1 MNNNYNERT
10 NCIMKKDNKGF
21 TLVELII
28 VLVILAIL
36 AAILV
41 PALLGYI
48 DEAKSKQEVLNAK
61 NCMNMIQAKL
71 TELYAQN
78 GDKLVAGKN
87 AENTIVGKDNVK
99 SMQTPYGSKGMC
111 VVNAT
116 DKAWIME
123 ILNKLD
129 LKIGNTANVDTDP
142 YCIMFGVGSNE
153 DNNTNASLHDKYTIC
168 FFFYME
174 QKDSKPLWYFNG
186 EWRTERPTDSEIE
199 EKTGKIK
206 VGDKS
211 GMRLQYYIVCNKV
224 KKANSTTG
232 MAGGSSEFM
241 TWYYKLK

>member
-1 MNNNYNERT
+1 MDKT
-10 NCIMKKDNKGF
+10 DLKKNNKGF
-21 TLVELII
+21 TLVELIV

-36 AAILV
+36 SAILI

-78 GDKLVAGKN
+78 GDKLVVGTAG
-87 AENTIVGKDNVK
+87 ENTIVGKDNVK
-99 SMQTPYGSKGMC
+99 SIQKPYNNMY

-129 LKIGNTANVDTDP
+129 LKIGDTPNIDTDP
-142 YCIMFGVGSNE
+142 YCIIFGVGSNE
-153 DNNTNASLHDKYTIC
+153 NKKTKASLHDKYTIC

-174 QKDSKPLWYFNG
+174 QKDSNPIWYFNG
-186 EWRTERPTDSEIE
+186 VWRTNRPTNDEINE
-199 EKTGKIK
+199 QTGEIK
-206 VGDKS
+206 VGDKN
-211 GMRLQYYIVCNKV
+211 GMKMQYYIVCNKV
-224 KKANSTTG
+224 KKTNNPTVG

-241 TWYYKLK
+241 KWYYSLK